1 MSKKKINKKVKIVK
15 IAVSEKSLAYKVIQ
29 FQFSKDKNYQ
39 EVLSKKT
46 RILFRY
52 ILLLQI

>member
-1 MSKKKINKKVKIVK
+1 MSKKKINKKVKSVK
-15 IAVSEKSLAYKVIQ
+15 IAVSKKSLAYKVMQ